1 MLSSFHQTFDEQ
13 EQDLFSTKDKAPP
26 CLTVMK
32 EQQNC
37 VKQLVGIFIYLLKK
51 NKQDY
56 CLNIVMM
63 MSSCLEY
70 IEGWL
75 SLVGFISHVFS
86 FFFYSVL
93 GFSMM

>member
-1 MLSSFHQTFDEQ
+1 MISRWEITSTKCFGGVYLSEMLSSFHQTFDEQ

-70 IEGWL
+70 IEG
-75 SLVGFISHVFS
+75 
-86 FFFYSVL
+86 
-93 GFSMM
+93 